1 MRSLVKVEGVWKS
14 YQQRMRIGIKEFL
27 VGKKRKAPN
36 RFTRQW
42 ALQDVSFNVRKGEAF
57 GIVGNN
63 GTGKSTLLSLILGT
77 ILPDKG
83 EIGIHGRVASLLELG
98 AGFHAELTGREN
110 IYLYS
115 SILGMTIEEIKERL
129 PKVIEFSELG
139 DAVDSPLRTYSSG
152 MITRL
157 GFATII
163 HAPADILLID
173 EVLAVGDAAFQKKCK
188 TVLREFKNKNG
199 SLVIVSHDLDE
210 LKEVCDEGL
219 WLNLGVVSAKGS
231 IERVIESYQA
241 SVARNTGSGE
251 ASYH

>member
-1 MRSLVKVEGVWKS
+1 MTNVVKVEGVWKT
-14 YQQRMRIGIKEFL
+14 YQHRIRIGIKEFL
-27 VGKKRKAPN
+27 VGKKKKAPS

-42 ALQDVSFNVRKGEAF
+42 ALKDVSFTVRKGEAF

-83 EIGIHGRVASLLELG
+83 EIRAHGRVASLLELG
-98 AGFHAELTGREN
+98 AGFHPELTGREN
-110 IYLYS
+110 IYLYG
-115 SILGMTIEEIKERL
+115 SILGMTIGEIKERL

-188 TVLREFKNKNG
+188 TVLRDFKLNNG
-199 SLVIVSHDLDE
+199 SLIIVSHDLGE

-219 WLNLGVVSAKGS
+219 WLNQGVVSVKGS
-231 IERVIESYQA
+231 IEHVIESYQA
-241 SVARNTGSGE
+241 SVGQNSGSRE